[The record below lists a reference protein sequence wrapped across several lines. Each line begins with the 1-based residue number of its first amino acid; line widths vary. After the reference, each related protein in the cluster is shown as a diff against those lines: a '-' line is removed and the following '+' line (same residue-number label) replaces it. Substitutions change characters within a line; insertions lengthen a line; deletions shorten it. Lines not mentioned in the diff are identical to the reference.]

1 MVREHFTVSGGDRT
15 VSSAS
20 VRIKR
25 TAGSSPLTLRLETS
39 TGVLVDS
46 VTIPA
51 SSVPLTSL
59 GGTMLGSV
67 WVTGTFAS
75 PHRLTNGA
83 TYNLRL
89 ITSSDTTYATVPLRE
104 GTDCGNAGGSGNPT
118 GIRSDRFTDGDGQRT
133 TNGGSTWSNLYLYSP
148 VDLQFYL
155 K

>member
-1 MVREHFTVSGGDRT
+1 
-15 VSSAS
+15 
-20 VRIKR
+20 
-25 TAGSSPLTLRLETS
+25 
-39 TGVLVDS
+39 
-46 VTIPA
+46 
-51 SSVPLTSL
+51 
-59 GGTMLGSV
+59 MLGSV

-89 ITSSDTTYATVPLRE
+89 STDSDSTYATVPLRE
-104 GTDCGNAGGSGNPT
+104 GTDCGDAGGNGHPT
-118 GIRSDRFTDGDGQRT
+118 GFRSDRFTDGHGQRT